1 MIELHF
7 HCLPG
12 IDDGPSNWDEA
23 VALCRAAA
31 ADGATA
37 IVATPHV
44 LRSPWIN
51 DEARK
56 RDELV
61 SRLNDLLEGKPA
73 VLAGCE
79 YFFSSDALEL
89 WERGS
94 AGPLTG
100 LNRSSAL
107 LVEFPADF
115 DRKTVESAF
124 HEFSILGVTPVIAHP
139 ERNPIFVEDLDWL
152 GALISRGARVQITA
166 ASVAGDFGSR
176 AMSVCDRML
185 KRGLVHLVASDAH
198 SLAARPPRLSAAR
211 ERIRRQW
218 GEEVERG
225 IFEDNPRAVIESRPL
240 PWPEV

>member
-12 IDDGPSNWDEA
+12 IDDGPRNWDEA
-23 VALCRAAA
+23 VSLCRAAA

-44 LRSPWIN
+44 LRPPWIN
-51 DEARK
+51 DEAHG

-61 SRLNDLLEGKPA
+61 SRLNALLEGKPP

-79 YFFSSDALEL
+79 YYFSSDAVEL
-89 WERGS
+89 WEMG
-94 AGPLTG
+94 ADGPLTG

-107 LVEFPADF
+107 LVEFPSDI
-115 DRKTVESAF
+115 DRKSVESTF
-124 HEFSILGVTPVIAHP
+124 HEFSILGVTPVVAHP
-139 ERNPIFVEDLDWL
+139 ERHPMFAEDLEWL
-152 GALISRGARVQITA
+152 ASLISRGARVQITA
-166 ASVAGDFGSR
+166 ASVAGDFGAR

-198 SLAARPPRLSAAR
+198 SLQSRPPRLSAAR

-218 GEEVERG
+218 GEEVERA
-225 IFEDNPRAVIESRPL
+225 IFEENPAAVVKSQPL
-240 PWPEV
+240 PWVP